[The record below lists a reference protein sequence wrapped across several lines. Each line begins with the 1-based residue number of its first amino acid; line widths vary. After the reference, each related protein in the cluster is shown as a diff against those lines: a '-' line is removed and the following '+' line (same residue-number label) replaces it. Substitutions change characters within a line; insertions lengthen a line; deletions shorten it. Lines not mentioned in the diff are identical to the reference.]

1 MRYRVA
7 LFAVLAVVIFGIG
20 ALLWSQPLA
29 LRPGAAIDRVRF
41 DTSGWRVHDTA
52 LSSTMWKNIDDDLLE
67 LKVVREI
74 PGVVSNSDVTQ
85 MREEARR
92 LAAADRGSLVDADL
106 FTLSGHHAGSL
117 IYKRGE
123 LPPYDYVGRLM
134 MWTDAD
140 HYIVTMVSKDLSRV
154 RATLSSIQKTARV
167 KREDLSGA
175 PRRGYQ

>member
-1 MRYRVA
+1 MRYRMA
-7 LFAVLAVVIFGIG
+7 LFAVLAVVIVGIA

-29 LRPGAAIDRVRF
+29 QRPGAAIDRLRF

-74 PGVVSNSDVTQ
+74 PGIAANSDATL

-92 LAAADRGSLVDADL
+92 LADENRGSLVDADL
-106 FTLSGHHAGSL
+106 FTLSGHRAGAL

-123 LPPYDYVGRLM
+123 LPPHDYVGMLM

-140 HYIVTMVSKDLSRV
+140 HYVVTMVSKDLARV

-167 KREDLSGA
+167 K
-175 PRRGYQ
+175 